1 MASEVLSQVSLA
13 CVLWGPVL
21 PHCAL
26 TGMPRCV
33 SAVGF
38 GQHWVAT
45 CEGGEVVIFWLRV
58 LGCLSHK
65 PGPDKSH
72 NDFSV
77 TCGGSCVDGIE
88 SWWDLFIGQEL
99 ER

>member
-1 MASEVLSQVSLA
+1 MSSEDLPQVSLA

-45 CEGGEVVIFWLRV
+45 CEGGKFIVFWWQL
-58 LGCLSHK
+58 LGCLSLE
-65 PGPDKSH
+65 PGPDKNH
-72 NDFSV
+72 NDLYV
-77 TCGGSCVDGIE
+77 TFEGSWVDGVE
-88 SWWDLFIGQEL
+88 S
-99 ER
+99 